1 MTIIEES
8 EKASSRRKSNS
19 VHLTQVASALPFNYD
34 HQTTTSPLYALH
46 RYSHLEFRP
55 GHLHT
60 IEKWNVVGFL
70 GAFGE
75 DELIRMTWKLLFVGT
90 VKVFEVT
97 VFVRLSY
104 DLSSLMALAINLTLQ
119 LPPA

>member
-1 MTIIEES
+1 M
-8 EKASSRRKSNS
+8 
-19 VHLTQVASALPFNYD
+19 
-34 HQTTTSPLYALH
+34 
-46 RYSHLEFRP
+46 
-55 GHLHT
+55 
-60 IEKWNVVGFL
+60 
-70 GAFGE
+70 GAFEE
-75 DELIRMTWKLLFVGT
+75 DELIRMTWKLLFVVT

>member
-1 MTIIEES
+1 ME
-8 EKASSRRKSNS
+8 SRR
-19 VHLTQVASALPFNYD
+19 VF
-34 HQTTTSPLYALH
+34 
-46 RYSHLEFRP
+46 
-55 GHLHT
+55 
-60 IEKWNVVGFL
+60 